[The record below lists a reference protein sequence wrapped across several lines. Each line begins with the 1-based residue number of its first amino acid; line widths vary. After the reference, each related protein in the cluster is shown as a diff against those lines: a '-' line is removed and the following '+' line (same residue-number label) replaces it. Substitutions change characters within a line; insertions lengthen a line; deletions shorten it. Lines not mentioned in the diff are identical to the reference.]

1 MVNQSRIEDL
11 LPLSPLQ
18 EGLLFHSQYAQD
30 DETALDVYTV
40 QIAVDLDGALDTDR
54 LRDAAAWLLRRHAN
68 LRVGFR
74 RRKNGDPVQV
84 VYRGV
89 ELPWSEVDL
98 TDGPADRRED
108 RLAEL
113 MAADRARRF
122 DLRRAPLLRFTLI
135 RLGEGRCRF
144 LMTNHHILLDGWSG
158 PLLMR
163 ELFALYSGGE
173 LPPVTPYRDY
183 LSWLGRQDRR
193 AALAAWRDALGD
205 VREPTLVA
213 PDADRG
219 AVVPQDLLVTL
230 PEKLSSGLAETARR
244 CGVTLNTVVQAAWG
258 VLLGRLTGRDD
269 VVFGGT
275 VSGRP
280 SAVPGVENMVGSFIN
295 TLPVRVSARPAE
307 SWARLLERQQRRQV
321 DLLDHH
327 HLTLA
332 DAQAQSGA
340 TGELFDTLVVFEN
353 YPVEADGLGE
363 LAEGLRVTGA
373 VGQDATHYPLSLFPA
388 PGRRMRI
395 RLGYRPDLFDR
406 ERAQGILDALV
417 GILTLI
423 HADPEA
429 PVGRVQALPPAERQR
444 LLTEWNDTALP
455 VDAESLVDAFQRN
468 AALTPD
474 AVAVI
479 DADGEVSY
487 RELDERANRLARH
500 LAGAGVGPESWV
512 AVALP
517 RGTALLTALLAVLKA
532 GGAYV
537 PLDPEYPADR
547 IGYILDDARPCA
559 LLTDSSVTGLPEAP
573 GVRRVVLDGTAAE
586 ALAQLPGAPL
596 TDADLASPV
605 RPANP
610 AYAIYTSGSTGR
622 PKGVVVSRANI
633 ANLVADMRV
642 RTGIKAADRLVA
654 VTTVAFDIAALELFV
669 PLSAGATVVI
679 ASRDQVLDPPALGR
693 LITGTGATI
702 MQATPTLW
710 QALVSERPK
719 ALAGL
724 RVLVGGEPVPAA
736 LATRLCELA
745 AEVTN
750 VYGPTETTVWSTSAR
765 LGDRP
770 GLPAIGRPIANTRVY
785 VLDSALSPTP
795 VGVAGDLYL
804 AGDGVARGY
813 AGRAGLTAERF
824 TADPFGAPGSRMYRT
839 GDVARWAD
847 DGQLEFV
854 GRVDDQVKIRGFRV
868 EPGEIEAALTE
879 HEDVSRATVVAR
891 ADESGENRLVAYLV
905 PVSGR
910 TVPAVDALRA
920 HAAARLPDYM
930 LPAAFV
936 PLDAL
941 PLTPNGK
948 VDRKALPAPDFAAL
962 VTRQGPRTPQEEI
975 LCGLFAEMLNLT
987 SVGVHDNFFELGGHS
1002 LHATRV
1008 VSRIRSVFEVELP
1021 LRELWEA
1028 PTVAELVGR
1037 IGGAAGARATLRPW
1051 ERPAEIPLS
1060 YAQRRLWFM
1069 NRFERTSTAHNIV
1082 LAVQISGPLDVDALR
1097 AAVRDVVAR
1106 HESLRTVF
1114 PDRDGEPRQ
1123 EILSPDRGCEPALV
1137 RTTAEDLDTAIAA
1150 ASAQSFDLAVETPLR
1165 VTLFETGPESHV
1177 LLTVL
1182 HHIAGDGWSLDPFSA
1197 DLARAYTSRAA
1208 GETPDWQPLP
1218 VQYAD
1223 YTMWNYGI
1231 LGSED
1236 DQDSLI
1242 HRQLAFWK
1250 ETLADLPDE
1259 LRLPT
1264 DRPRPAEA
1272 DYRADSVLVHLP
1284 AELHR
1289 DLAALARRTGTTL
1302 FMVLQ
1307 AGLASLLSVLGST
1320 SDVVL
1325 GSPIAGRTDDALER
1339 VVGFFINT
1347 LVLRT
1352 DLSGDPTFT
1361 ELLGRVREADL
1372 AAYAHQDVPFER
1384 LVEVLN
1390 PERSLARHP
1399 LFQVSLALQ
1408 NTPESS
1414 MGLTGLDCTVRQV
1427 PVRSTQFDLSLSFNE
1442 SIDREGEL
1450 QGISGLVEFRLDLF
1464 DRSTVEEMGER
1475 LVRFLEAVAADPE
1488 LPVRAVDVLSAPER
1502 RRVLVEWNDTA
1513 RGDVVPVTFPQLL
1526 AASVER
1532 DPDAVALVHGE
1543 ESLSY
1548 RETDER
1554 ANRLARLLIDAGAG
1568 PERLVALVLP
1578 RSVDMVVAQLAVLKA
1593 GGAYL
1598 PVDPD
1603 YPVER
1608 IEYILGDAAP
1618 ALVLSA
1624 EETAERLAGVGG
1636 TSHWLTVDTDPER
1649 TDGSPVTDKDRT
1661 ATLRPDHPAYV
1672 IYTSGST
1679 GRPKGVVVSHR
1690 GLAAFATSCVE
1701 RFTVEAD
1708 SRVLQFSS
1716 PSFDASV
1723 LELCMAV
1730 AAGAAL
1736 VVPPPGPLVG
1746 EALAEVLRDHH
1757 VTHAL
1762 IPPAALAS
1770 LPNEAAGEL
1779 THFHNLI
1786 VGGDACPPE
1795 LVARW
1800 APGRRM
1806 VNAYGPTEAT
1816 VAVSMSTPLTPGG
1829 AVPIGSP
1836 VINTRAYVLDAWLR
1850 PVPVG
1855 VAGELYVTGDG
1866 LARGYLNRPALSA
1879 ERFAADPFGPPGS
1892 RMYRTGDIVRWTP
1905 DGTLEFVGRAD
1916 EQVKIRGFRI
1926 ELGEIE
1932 TVLAE
1937 DPAVAQAVVNARE
1950 DGEHRKQLVAYLVP
1964 AVGSAID
1971 TARLRELVS
1980 ATLPDHMMP
1989 AAFVVLDA
1997 LPLTPHGKLDR
2008 KALPAPDFSP
2018 TDWTG
2023 PRTPQEEILCGLFAE
2038 VLGLETVGVHD
2049 SFFDLGGDSIVSIK
2063 LVSRARAA
2071 GIEFTARDVFE
2082 HKTVARLA
2090 AAAGGVGTSSG
2101 SRGDTDGVGSVPLL
2115 PIIHWMRERG
2125 GPIRRFNQTMMVV
2138 VPADLGLS
2146 RLEAALQTVLDHHD
2160 ALRMRLRRTG
2170 GLIWNLDI
2178 PPRGELRAAD
2188 CVRRVDVAGLGR
2200 EETNTRIGEH
2210 VQAAWDRLDPET
2222 GAMAQAVWFDAGPSA
2237 PGRLLLVVHHL
2248 VVDGVSWR
2256 ILLPDLAQAWAE
2268 VAAGRTPELAPVGTS
2283 LRTWAQRL
2291 TEAAQ
2296 DAERVGEL
2304 ETWLD
2309 VLGASDPLLT
2319 PQPLDPRRDITATAR
2334 TMSLVLPTDL
2344 TAALLTTVPAA
2355 FHARVNDVLLTAFGA
2370 AVARWRQAHGRG
2382 DHTGVLIDLE
2392 GHGREEIVDG
2402 VDLHRTVGWL
2412 TSLFPVRVDP
2422 GPLDWSEFCAGGPS
2436 AGRALKEVKEQLRRL
2451 PENGI
2456 GYGLLR
2462 YLNPQTSTMLAGLP
2476 KPQIGF
2482 NYLGRFAIAEGE
2494 TQSAP
2499 EEWSPAPESGG
2510 LGGGGD
2516 ADVPLSHSIDLN
2528 AQTQDRADGPRLIA
2542 VWSWADALFTEEEV
2556 RELAETWFEALGA
2569 LVAHVARPSAGGHSP
2584 SDLPLVPLTQ
2594 AQIDMVEAADPE
2606 QLEDVLPLT
2615 PLQEGL
2621 LFHAQFDENS
2631 PDVYNIQIA
2640 VDVEGG
2646 LDAPRLRE
2654 AAAGLLHRHANL
2666 RAAFRQQGLDRP
2678 VQVVRRG
2685 VELPW
2690 REVDLSGLA
2699 PEERDAELA
2708 ALMAADRVDRFEV
2721 ERPPLFRFTLVQL
2734 GENRCRF
2741 VLTTHHIL
2749 LDGWSAPLVMRD
2761 LFVLYA
2767 GGDLP
2772 APTPYREYLSWLG
2785 RQDRA
2790 TALAAWQRVLEGV
2803 SEPTLIAPE
2812 DSGRRATVPDE
2823 LLFRVPE
2830 ELTTALNAAARR
2842 CGVTL
2847 NTVVQAAW
2855 GVLLG
2860 RLTGRD
2866 DVVFGGT
2873 VSGRPPEIAGVENMV
2888 GLFINTLPVR
2898 VRVRR
2903 GESWAELLGHLQ
2915 SRQTELMG
2923 HQYLGLPDILRA
2935 QGVDQLFD
2943 TLTVTENYPMDTGT
2957 LGKPTEGQRIT
2968 GLEARDANHYPIS
2981 LIAVPTRELLLKFEY
2996 RSELFERAEMVRWMD
3011 WLVGLI
3017 RQFAADP
3024 DRAVGDAE
3032 LLSSEE
3038 RHRVLVE
3045 WNDTARGDVVP
3056 VTFPQ
3061 LLAASVERDPDAVAV
3076 VCGEESLSYGE
3087 TDERANRL
3095 ARVLIGAGVGP
3106 ERLVALVLPRSVEM
3120 TVAQLAVLKA
3130 GGAYLPV
3137 DPDYPVER
3145 IEYIL
3150 GDAAPALILSTE
3162 DTAERLAGA
3171 GGRSRWLGVD
3181 TDPGTDGVDGSP
3193 VTDQDRTA
3201 TLRPDHPAY
3210 VIYTSGST
3218 GRPKGVVVS
3227 HRGLAAFATSCVER
3241 FTVEADSRVLQFSSP
3256 SFDASVLELCM
3267 AITAGA
3273 ALVVPPPGPLVGE
3286 ALVEVLR
3293 GHQVTHALIPP
3304 AALASLPTEAAGELT
3319 HFHNLI
3325 VGGDACPP
3333 ELVTRWAPGR
3343 RMVNAYGPTEATVA
3357 ATISTPLTAGD
3368 PVPIG
3373 TPVINTRAYV
3383 LDAWLR
3389 PVPVGVAGELYVTG
3403 DGLARGYLN
3412 RPALTTE
3419 RFLANPY
3426 GPPGTRMYRTGD
3438 IARWTPDGTLE
3449 FIGRA
3454 DEQVKI
3460 RGFRIELGEIE
3471 TVLGRHETVGR
3482 AVVVVRENE
3491 EGAKSL
3497 VAYVVPAD
3505 GATVEVPQLRDAL
3518 AARLPDHMMPAAFV
3532 ALDALPLTPH
3542 GKLDRKALPAPD
3554 FSPTHWTGPR
3564 TPQEEILCGL
3574 FAEVLGLETVGVH
3587 DSFFEVGGDSI
3598 MSMQLVTK
3606 VRATFGVR
3614 LSIRT
3619 IFEAPSVAELAGR
3632 LAGDTEGDTLDV
3644 LLPLR
3649 TTGDRAPLFCVH
3661 PAGGLSWVYSGLMKH
3676 IGADRPLYGI
3686 QARGLADPS
3695 ATLPCSIEEMAADYV
3710 AQVRGVQPNGPYHL
3724 LGWSLGSLVVHAMAT
3739 QLRAAGEEVRLLANL
3754 DQYPIDRGEPEPER
3768 LPDQQDA
3775 LRIML
3780 DFVGHDM
3787 DSLGDE
3793 PLEYAMVAE
3802 VLRERQSVFANLDE
3816 SAIAALANVFANSR
3830 TLIGGFEP
3838 QPLDSD
3844 VLVLVAEPDET
3855 VPAAELA
3862 ERAERWR
3869 PFVTGKIEYRVV
3881 RCTHAHMMQAEPA
3894 AEIGRV
3900 LAEKLGESK

>member
-30 DETALDVYTV
+30 DEAALDVYTV
-40 QIAVDLDGALDTDR
+40 QIAVDLDGALDTGR
-54 LRDAAAWLLRRHAN
+54 LRDAAAALLRRHAN

-84 VYRGV
+84 VYREVG
-89 ELPWSEVDL
+89 LPWSEVDL
-98 TDGPADRRED
+98 TDGPADRQEE

-113 MAADRARRF
+113 MAADRVRRF

-135 RLGEGRCRF
+135 RLGEDRCRF

-163 ELFALYSGGE
+163 ELFALYSGDE
-173 LPPVTPYRDY
+173 LPAVTPYRDY
-183 LSWLGRQDRR
+183 LSWLGWQDRR
-193 AALAAWRDALGD
+193 AALAAWREALGD
-205 VREPTLVA
+205 VGEPTLVV

-230 PEKLSSGLAETARR
+230 PEELSSGLAETARR

-258 VLLGRLTGRDD
+258 VLLGKLTGRDD

-295 TLPVRVSARPAE
+295 TLPVRVSARPSE

-332 DAQAQSGA
+332 DAQAQSGV

-363 LAEGLRVTGA
+363 LAQGLRITGA

-423 HADPEA
+423 HTDPEA
-429 PVGRVQALPPAERQR
+429 PVARAQALPEAERHR
-444 LLTEWNDTALP
+444 LLTEWNDTAVP
-455 VDAESLVDAFQRN
+455 ESAESLVDAFQRH

-479 DADGEVSY
+479 DAAGEVSY
-487 RELDERANRLARH
+487 RELDERADRLARR
-500 LAGAGVGPESWV
+500 LAAEGAGPESWV

-517 RGTALLTALLAVLKA
+517 RGATLLTALLAVLKA

-547 IGYILDDARPCA
+547 IGYILDDARPRL
-559 LLTDSSVTGLPEAP
+559 LLTDSTVTGLPEVP
-573 GVRRVVLDGTAAE
+573 GVRRILLDDASDEG
-586 ALAQLPGAPL
+586 ALAQPPGDAPSE
-596 TDADLASPV
+596 TGPTAPV
-605 RPANP
+605 LPANP

-633 ANLVADMRV
+633 ANLVADMRNRFGV
-642 RTGIKAADRLVA
+642 GAADRLVA

-669 PLSAGATVVI
+669 PLSAGAGVVI

-693 LITGTGATI
+693 LITGSGATI

-710 QALVSERPK
+710 QALVSERPG

-724 RVLVGGEPVPAA
+724 RVLVGGEPVPAG
-736 LATRLCELA
+736 LAARLRELA

-750 VYGPTETTVWSTSAR
+750 VYGPTETTVWSTSA
-765 LGDRP
+765 LLSDRP
-770 GLPAIGRPIANTRVY
+770 GLPPIGRPIANTRVY

-795 VGVAGDLYL
+795 VGVPGDLYL

-847 DGQLEFV
+847 DGRLEFV

-868 EPGEIEAALTE
+868 EPGEIEAVLTE
-879 HEDVSRATVVAR
+879 HEDISRATVVTR
-891 ADESGENRLVAYLV
+891 PDESGENRLAAYLV
-905 PVSGR
+905 PAPGR

-920 HAAARLPDYM
+920 HAATRLPDYM
-930 LPAAFV
+930 LPAVFV

-948 VDRKALPAPDFAAL
+948 VDRAALPAPDFAAL

-1037 IGGAAGARATLRPW
+1037 IGGAAGARAPLRPSA
-1051 ERPAEIPLS
+1051 RPAEIPLS
-1060 YAQRRLWFM
+1060 HAQRRLWFM
-1069 NRFERTSTAHNIV
+1069 NRFEQTSTAHNIV
-1082 LAVQISGPLDVDALR
+1082 LAVQISGPLDIDALR
-1097 AAVRDVVAR
+1097 TAVRDVVAR

-1123 EILSPDRGCEPALV
+1123 QILSPDRGCELTVV
-1137 RTTAEDLDTAIAA
+1137 RTGAEDLDTAIAA

-1165 VTLFETGPESHV
+1165 VTLFETGPEAHV

-1182 HHIAGDGWSLDPFSA
+1182 HHVAGDGWSLDPFSA

-1208 GETPDWQPLP
+1208 GEAPDWQPLP

-1223 YTMWNYGI
+1223 YTLWNYEI

-1242 HRQLAFWK
+1242 HQQLAFWR
-1250 ETLADLPDE
+1250 EALAELPDE

-1272 DYRADSVLVHLP
+1272 DHRADSVLVHLP

-1289 DLAALARRTGTTL
+1289 DLAALARATGTTL

-1390 PERSLARHP
+1390 PERSLDRHP

-1427 PVRSTQFDLSLSFNE
+1427 PVKSTQFDLSLSFNE

-1464 DRSTVEEMGER
+1464 DRSTVEGLGER
-1475 LVRFLEAVAADPE
+1475 LVRFLAAVVADPE

-1502 RRVLVEWNDTA
+1502 RQVLVEWNDTA
-1513 RGDVVPVTFPQLL
+1513 RDDVLPVTFPQLFG
-1526 AASVER
+1526 ATVER
-1532 DPDAVALVHGE
+1532 DQDAVAVMCGTD
-1543 ESLSY
+1543 SLSY

-1554 ANRLARLLIDAGAG
+1554 ANRLARVLIDAGVG

-1598 PVDPD
+1598 PIDPD

-1608 IEYILGDAAP
+1608 IEYILGDATP
-1618 ALVLSA
+1618 ALVLS
-1624 EETAERLAGVGG
+1624 TGDITERLTGVGSG
-1636 TSHWLTVDTDPER
+1636 AHWLSVDTDP
-1649 TDGSPVTDKDRT
+1649 DVDSSPVNS
-1661 ATLRPDHPAYV
+1661 AALRPDHPAYV

-1708 SRVLQFSS
+1708 SRVLLFSS

-1723 LELCMAV
+1723 LELCMGV

-1746 EALAEVLRDHH
+1746 EALVEVLRDHRI
-1757 VTHAL
+1757 THAL

-1770 LPNEAAGEL
+1770 VPTQAADQL
-1779 THFHNLI
+1779 THFQTLI

-1795 LVARW
+1795 LLTHW

-1806 VNAYGPTEAT
+1806 INAYGPTEAT
-1816 VAVSMSTPLTPGG
+1816 VAVSMSTPLVPGG

-1836 VINTRAYVLDAWLR
+1836 VINTRAFVLDSWLR

-1866 LARGYLNRPALSA
+1866 LARGYLDRPAPSA
-1879 ERFAADPFGPPGS
+1879 ERFVAAAFGPPGA

-1905 DGTLEFVGRAD
+1905 EGTLEFVGRTD

-1937 DPAVAQAVVNARE
+1937 DPAVARVVVNARE
-1950 DGEHRKQLVAYLVP
+1950 DEEHRKQLVAYLVP
-1964 AVGSAID
+1964 ASGSGID
-1971 TARLRELVS
+1971 TARLRERV
-1980 ATLPDHMMP
+1980 ATTLPDHMVP

-1997 LPLTPHGKLDR
+1997 LPLTAHGKLDR
-2008 KALPAPDFSP
+2008 KALPAPEFIASQ
-2018 TDWTG
+2018 G
-2023 PRTPQEEILCGLFAE
+2023 SREPRDETERILCGLFAE
-2038 VLGLETVGVHD
+2038 VLGLSEVGIDD

-2071 GIEFTARDVFE
+2071 GVEFTARDVFE

-2090 AAAGGVGTSSG
+2090 AAAGRAGTSSG

-2138 VPADLGLS
+2138 VPAELGLK
-2146 RLEAALQTVLDHHD
+2146 RLETALQTVLDHHD

-2188 CVRRVDVAGLGR
+2188 CVHRVDIAGLGR
-2200 EETNTRIGEH
+2200 EETGTRIGEH

-2222 GAMAQAVWFDAGPSA
+2222 GAMVQAVWFDAGPGA

-2309 VLGASDPLLT
+2309 VLGDSDPLLT
-2319 PQPLDPRRDITATAR
+2319 PRPLDPRRDITATAR
-2334 TMSLVLPTDL
+2334 TMSLVLPTEL

-2370 AVARWRQAHGRG
+2370 AVARWRRTHDRG

-2462 YLNPQTSTMLAGLP
+2462 YLNPQTSMMLAGLP

-2482 NYLGRFAIAEGE
+2482 NYLGRFAIAEEE
-2494 TQSAP
+2494 TQAAP

-2516 ADVPLSHSIDLN
+2516 TDVPLSHSIDLN
-2528 AQTQDRADGPRLIA
+2528 AQTQDRAEGPRLIA

-2594 AQIDMVEAADPE
+2594 AQIDMVESADPE

-2621 LFHAQFDENS
+2621 LFHAQFDEHS

-2646 LDAPRLRE
+2646 LDATGLRK

-2666 RAAFRQQGLDRP
+2666 RAAFRQQGLDRA

-2708 ALMAADRVDRFEV
+2708 AFMAADRVDRFEV
-2721 ERPPLFRFTLVQL
+2721 ERPPLFRFTLVHL

-2772 APTPYREYLSWLG
+2772 TPTPYREYLSWLG
-2785 RQDRA
+2785 RQDRGS
-2790 TALAAWQRVLEGV
+2790 ALAAWQRVLEGV

-2812 DSGRRATVPDE
+2812 DSGRRATVPEE

-2873 VSGRPPEIAGVENMV
+2873 VSGRPPEIAGVEDMV

-2898 VRVRR
+2898 VRVRP
-2903 GESWAELLGHLQ
+2903 GESWAELLNGLQ

-2943 TLTVTENYPMDTGT
+2943 TLTVTENYPMDTGS
-2957 LGKPTEGQRIT
+2957 LGRPTGGQRIT
-2968 GLEARDANHYPIS
+2968 GLEAWDANHYPIS
-2981 LIAVPTRELLLKFEY
+2981 LIAVPTSELLLKFEY
-2996 RSELFERAEMVRWMD
+2996 RGELFERAEMVRRMD

-3017 RQFAADP
+3017 GQFTADP
-3024 DRAVGDAE
+3024 DRAVSDAE
-3032 LLSSEE
+3032 LLSPEE

-3045 WNDTARGDVVP
+3045 WNDTARDDVLP

-3061 LLAASVERDPDAVAV
+3061 LFGATVERDPDAVAV
-3076 VCGEESLSYGE
+3076 VCDTDSLSYRE

-3095 ARVLIGAGVGP
+3095 ARVLIDAGVGP

-3120 TVAQLAVLKA
+3120 VVAQLAVLKA
-3130 GGAYLPV
+3130 GGAYLPI

-3150 GDAAPALILSTE
+3150 GDATPALVLSTE
-3162 DTAERLAGA
+3162 DTAERLAEVGGGA
-3171 GGRSRWLGVD
+3171 RWLTLD
-3181 TDPGTDGVDGSP
+3181 TDPDVDGSP
-3193 VTDQDRTA
+3193 ISTPV
-3201 TLRPDHPAY
+3201 LRPDHPAY

-3241 FTVEADSRVLQFSSP
+3241 FTVDARSRVLQFASP
-3256 SFDASVLELCM
+3256 SFDASVLELCT
-3267 AITAGA
+3267 AIAAGA

-3286 ALVEVLR
+3286 ALAEVLR
-3293 GHQVTHALIPP
+3293 DHRITHALIPP
-3304 AALASLPTEAAGELT
+3304 AALASVPTQAADQLT
-3319 HFHNLI
+3319 HFQTLI

-3333 ELVTRWAPGR
+3333 ELLTHWAPGR
-3343 RMVNAYGPTEATVA
+3343 RMINAYGPTEATVA
-3357 ATISTPLTAGD
+3357 ATISAPLAAGG

-3373 TPVINTRAYV
+3373 TPVVNTRAYV
-3383 LDAWLR
+3383 LDARLR
-3389 PVPVGVAGELYVTG
+3389 PTPVGVAGELYVTG
-3403 DGLARGYLN
+3403 DGLARGYLD
-3412 RPALTTE
+3412 RPALTAE

-3426 GPPGTRMYRTGD
+3426 GPPGTRIYRTGD
-3438 IARWTPDGTLE
+3438 LARWTPEGTLE
-3449 FIGRA
+3449 FAGRT

-3471 TVLGRHETVGR
+3471 TVLGRHESVGR
-3482 AVVVVRENE
+3482 TVVIAREND
-3491 EGAKSL
+3491 EGAKNL

-3505 GATVEVPQLRDAL
+3505 GATVEVPRLRDAL

-3532 ALDALPLTPH
+3532 VLDALPLTAH

-3554 FSPTHWTGPR
+3554 FSPTNWTGPR
-3564 TPQEEILCGL
+3564 TPQEEILCEL
-3574 FAEVLGLETVGVH
+3574 FAEVLGLRTVGVH
-3587 DSFFEVGGDSI
+3587 DSFFDVGGDSI
-3598 MSMQLVTK
+3598 MSMRLVTK
-3606 VRATFGVR
+3606 VRATFGIR

-3619 IFEAPSVAELAGR
+3619 VFEAPTVAELADR
-3632 LAGDTEGDTLDV
+3632 LTGDTEGDTLDV

-3676 IGADRPLYGI
+3676 IGADRPLYGL

-3695 ATLPCSIEEMAADYV
+3695 AKLPGSIEEMAADYV
-3710 AQVRGVQPNGPYHL
+3710 AQIRSVQPNGPYHL

-3739 QLRAAGEEVRLLANL
+3739 QLRAAGEEVGLLANL
-3754 DQYPIDRGEPEPER
+3754 DQYPVDRSEPEPER

-3780 DFVGHDM
+3780 DFVGYDL

-3793 PLEYAMVAE
+3793 PLEYATVAE

-3816 SAIAALANVFANSR
+3816 SAITALADVFANSR

>member
-40 QIAVDLDGALDTDR
+40 QIAVDLDGTLDTGR

-84 VYRGV
+84 VYRSV
-89 ELPWSEVDL
+89 ELPWSEIDL
-98 TDGPADRRED
+98 TDGPADRREE

-113 MAADRARRF
+113 MAADRVRPF

-135 RLGEGRCRF
+135 RLGENRCRF

-163 ELFALYSGGE
+163 ELFVLYSGGE

-183 LSWLGRQDRR
+183 LTWLGRQDRR

-205 VREPTLVA
+205 VPEPTLVA
-213 PDADRG
+213 PDAGRG

-230 PEKLSSGLAETARR
+230 PEELSAGLAETARR

-258 VLLGRLTGRDD
+258 VLLGKLTGRDD

-307 SWARLLERQQRRQV
+307 SWTGLLQRQQRRQV

-332 DAQAQSGA
+332 DAQAQSGV

-363 LAEGLRVTGA
+363 LAEGLRITGA

-429 PVGRVQALPPAERQR
+429 PVGRVRALPPAERR
-444 LLTEWNDTALP
+444 LLLTEWNDTTVP
-455 VDAESLVDAFQRN
+455 VGAESVVDAFQRH

-487 RELDERANRLARH
+487 RELDQRANRLARH
-500 LAGAGVGPESWV
+500 LAATGVGPESWV

-517 RGTALLTALLAVLKA
+517 RGASLLTALLAVLKT

-559 LLTDSSVTGLPEAP
+559 LLTDSTVTGLPEVP
-573 GVRRVVLDGTAAE
+573 GVRRVVLDEPAVTDALARLPGTA
-586 ALAQLPGAPL
+586 PTG
-596 TDADLASPV
+596 ADLTAPV
-605 RPANP
+605 RPAHP

-633 ANLVADMRV
+633 ANLVADMRARFRV
-642 RTGIKAADRLVA
+642 DAADRLVA

-693 LITGTGATI
+693 LITGTGATL

-710 QALVSERPK
+710 QALVSERPM

-724 RVLVGGEPVPAA
+724 RVLVGGEPVPAG
-736 LATRLCELA
+736 LAARLRALA

-750 VYGPTETTVWSTSAR
+750 VYGPTETTVWSTSAV

-770 GLPAIGRPIANTRVY
+770 GLPPIGRPIANTLAY

-813 AGRAGLTAERF
+813 AGRAALTAERF

-839 GDVARWAD
+839 GDVARWSD
-847 DGQLEFV
+847 DGRLEFV

-868 EPGEIEAALTE
+868 EPGEIEAVLAE
-879 HEDVSRATVVAR
+879 HGDVSRATVVAR

-910 TVPAVDALRA
+910 KVPVVDALRA
-920 HAAARLPDYM
+920 HAATRLPDYM
-930 LPAAFV
+930 LPAVFV

-1051 ERPAEIPLS
+1051 DRPAEIPLS

-1069 NRFERTSTAHNIV
+1069 NRFEQTSTAHNIV
-1082 LAVQISGPLDVDALR
+1082 LAVQIGGSLDVDALR
-1097 AAVRDVVAR
+1097 SAVRDVVAR

-1123 EILSPDRGCEPALV
+1123 DILPPDRGCELAVV
-1137 RTTAEDLDTAIAA
+1137 RTTDEDLDTAIAA

-1165 VTLFETGPESHV
+1165 VTLFETAPESHV

-1208 GETPDWQPLP
+1208 GTAPDWRPLP

-1236 DQDSLI
+1236 DPDSLI
-1242 HRQLAFWK
+1242 HRQLDFWQQA
-1250 ETLADLPDE
+1250 LAGLPDE

-1272 DYRADSVLVHLP
+1272 DHRADSVLLRLP
-1284 AELHR
+1284 PELHR
-1289 DLAALARRTGTTL
+1289 DLAALARQTGTTL

-1361 ELLGRVREADL
+1361 ELLGRVRETDL

-1414 MGLTGLDCTVRQV
+1414 MGLSGLNCTVRQV
-1427 PVRSTQFDLSLSFNE
+1427 PVKSTQFDLSLSFNE
-1442 SIDREGEL
+1442 SIDREGGL

-1464 DRSTVEEMGER
+1464 DRSTVEELGER

-1502 RRVLVEWNDTA
+1502 RQLLHDWNDTA
-1513 RGDVVPVTFPQLL
+1513 RGDVVPVTFPQLFD
-1526 AASVER
+1526 ATVER
-1532 DPDAVALVHGE
+1532 NPDAVALVCGE

-1548 RETDER
+1548 RESDER
-1554 ANRLARLLIDAGAG
+1554 ANRLARVLIDAGAG
-1568 PERLVALVLP
+1568 PERLVALILP
-1578 RSVDMVVAQLAVLKA
+1578 RSVEMVVAQLAVLKA
-1593 GGAYL
+1593 GAAYL
-1598 PVDPD
+1598 PIDPD
-1603 YPVER
+1603 YPAER

-1618 ALVLSA
+1618 ALVLSTQ
-1624 EETAERLAGVGG
+1624 EITARLAEVGG
-1636 TSHWLTVDTDPER
+1636 GASWLTVDTDPG
-1649 TDGSPVTDKDRT
+1649 TDSSPIST
-1661 ATLRPDHPAYV
+1661 ARLRPDHPAYV

-1679 GRPKGVVVSHR
+1679 GRPKGVLVSHR
-1690 GLAAFATSCVE
+1690 RLAAIDTTFVE
-1701 RFTVEAD
+1701 RFTDDPD
-1708 SRVLQFSS
+1708 SPVVLVTS
-1716 PSFDASV
+1716 PSSDASV
-1723 LELCMAV
+1723 QELCTAST
-1730 AAGAAL
+1730 AGAAM

-1746 EALAEVLRDHH
+1746 ENLADVLRDHH

-1770 LPNEAAGEL
+1770 IPTETATQLP
-1779 THFHNLI
+1779 HFQSLI
-1786 VGGDACPPE
+1786 VGGDTCPPE
-1795 LVARW
+1795 LVTRW

-1806 VNAYGPTEAT
+1806 TNAYGPTEAT
-1816 VAVSMSTPLTPGG
+1816 VAVSTSTPLAPGG
-1829 AVPIGSP
+1829 TVPIGTP
-1836 VINTRAYVLDAWLR
+1836 VINTRAFVLDTWLR

-1879 ERFAADPFGPPGS
+1879 ERFVADPFGPRGS
-1892 RMYRTGDIVRWTP
+1892 RMYRTGDVVRWTS
-1905 DGTLEFVGRAD
+1905 GGALEFVGRAD

-1950 DGEHRKQLVAYLVP
+1950 DEGHRKRLVAYLVP
-1964 AVGSAID
+1964 AAGSEID
-1971 TARLRELVS
+1971 TARLRERVS
-1980 ATLPDHMMP
+1980 ATLPDYMTP

-2008 KALPAPDFSP
+2008 KALPAPEFTSSQ
-2018 TDWTG
+2018 G
-2023 PRTPQEEILCGLFAE
+2023 SREPRDETESILCGLFAE
-2038 VLGLETVGVHD
+2038 VLGLSEVGIDD

-2071 GIEFTARDVFE
+2071 GVEFTARDVFE

-2090 AAAGGVGTSSG
+2090 AAAGGARTPAVGG
-2101 SRGDTDGVGSVPLL
+2101 GDTDGVGSVPLL

-2138 VPADLGLS
+2138 VPAELGLK
-2146 RLEAALQTVLDHHD
+2146 RLESALQAVLDHHD

-2188 CVRRVDVAGLGR
+2188 CVRRVDIAGLGR
-2200 EETNTRIGEH
+2200 EETNARVGEH

-2222 GAMAQAVWFDAGPSA
+2222 GAMVQAVWFDAGPGA

-2319 PQPLDPRRDITATAR
+2319 PEPLDPRRDITATAC

-2370 AVARWRQAHGRG
+2370 AVARWRRTHGRG

-2422 GPLDWSEFCAGGPS
+2422 GPLDWDEFRVGGPS

-2462 YLNPQTSTMLAGLP
+2462 YLNPQTSMMLAGLP

-2482 NYLGRFAIAEGE
+2482 NYLGRFAIAEEE
-2494 TQSAP
+2494 TRAAP

-2516 ADVPLSHSIDLN
+2516 TDVPLSHSIDLN
-2528 AQTQDRADGPRLIA
+2528 AQTQDRADGPRLVA

-2569 LVAHVARPSAGGHSP
+2569 LVAHVERPSAGGHSP

-2621 LFHAQFDENS
+2621 LFHAQFDEHS

-2646 LDAPRLRE
+2646 LDASRLRE

-2690 REVDLSGLA
+2690 REVDFSGLA

-2708 ALMAADRVDRFEV
+2708 AFMAADRVDRFEV

-2767 GGDLP
+2767 GGNLP
-2772 APTPYREYLSWLG
+2772 TPTPYREYLSWLG
-2785 RQDRA
+2785 RQDRG

-2803 SEPTLIAPE
+2803 SEPTLIAPK

-2855 GVLLG
+2855 GVLVG

-2873 VSGRPPEIAGVENMV
+2873 VSGRPPEIDGVENMV

-2898 VRVRR
+2898 VQVRP
-2903 GESWAELLGHLQ
+2903 GESWAELLSGLQ

-2943 TLTVTENYPMDTGT
+2943 TLTVTENYPMDTGK
-2957 LGKPTEGQRIT
+2957 LGRPTEGQRIT

-2981 LIAVPTRELLLKFEY
+2981 LIAVPTSELLLKFEY
-2996 RSELFERAEMVRWMD
+2996 RGELFERAEMVRWMD

-3017 RQFAADP
+3017 GQFTADP

-3032 LLSSEE
+3032 LLSPEE
-3038 RHRVLVE
+3038 RHRLLVE

-3056 VTFPQ
+3056 VTFPRLFDATVQ
-3061 LLAASVERDPDAVAV
+3061 RNPDAVAL
-3076 VCGEESLSYGE
+3076 VCGEESLSYRE
-3087 TDERANRL
+3087 SDERANRL
-3095 ARVLIGAGVGP
+3095 TRVLIDAGAGP
-3106 ERLVALVLPRSVEM
+3106 ERLVALILPRSVDM
-3120 TVAQLAVLKA
+3120 VVAQLAVLKA
-3130 GGAYLPV
+3130 GAAYLPI
-3137 DPDYPVER
+3137 DPDYPAER

-3150 GDAAPALILSTE
+3150 GDAAPALVLSTQE
-3162 DTAERLAGA
+3162 ITARLAEVGGGA
-3171 GGRSRWLGVD
+3171 SWLTVD
-3181 TDPGTDGVDGSP
+3181 TDPGTDSSP
-3193 VTDQDRTA
+3193 ISTA
-3201 TLRPDHPAY
+3201 RLRPDHPAY

-3218 GRPKGVVVS
+3218 GRPKGVLVS
-3227 HRGLAAFATSCVER
+3227 HRGLAAFATTCVER
-3241 FTVEADSRVLQFSSP
+3241 FTVDTDSRVLLFSSP
-3256 SFDASVLELCM
+3256 SFDASVLELCT

-3273 ALVVPPPGPLVGE
+3273 AMVVPPPGPLVGE
-3286 ALVEVLR
+3286 NLADVLR
-3293 GHQVTHALIPP
+3293 DHHVTHALIPP
-3304 AALASLPTEAAGELT
+3304 AALASIPTETATQLP
-3319 HFHNLI
+3319 HFQSLI
-3325 VGGDACPP
+3325 VGGDTCPP

-3343 RMVNAYGPTEATVA
+3343 RMTNAYGPTEATVA
-3357 ATISTPLTAGD
+3357 ATISAPLTPDG

-3373 TPVINTRAYV
+3373 TPVLHTRAYV
-3383 LDAWLR
+3383 LDARLR

-3412 RPALTTE
+3412 RPALTAE

-3426 GPPGTRMYRTGD
+3426 GPPGTRVYRTGD

-3449 FIGRA
+3449 FAGRA

-3471 TVLGRHETVGR
+3471 TVLGRHETVGQ

-3497 VAYVVPAD
+3497 VAYVIPAD
-3505 GATVEVPQLRDAL
+3505 GATVEVPRLRDAL
-3518 AARLPDHMMPAAFV
+3518 AATLPDHMTPAAFV
-3532 ALDALPLTPH
+3532 VLDALPLTAH

-3554 FSPTHWTGPR
+3554 FSPTDWTGPR
-3564 TPQEEILCGL
+3564 TPREEILCGL

-3587 DSFFEVGGDSI
+3587 DSFFDVGGDSI
-3598 MSMQLVTK
+3598 MSMRLVTK

-3619 IFEAPSVAELAGR
+3619 IFEAPTVAELAER

-3676 IGADRPLYGI
+3676 IGADRPLYGL

-3695 ATLPCSIEEMAADYV
+3695 ATLPGSIEEMAADYV
-3710 AQVRGVQPNGPYHL
+3710 AQIRGVQPNGPYHL

-3739 QLRAAGEEVRLLANL
+3739 QLRAAGEEVGLLANL
-3754 DQYPIDRGEPEPER
+3754 DQYPVDRSEPEPER

-3816 SAIAALANVFANSR
+3816 SAIAALAQVFANSR

-3838 QPLDSD
+3838 RPLDSD

-3862 ERAERWR
+3862 ARAERWR